1 MAVEIPIG
9 TPGTVRHDAFGDLS
23 VDVKQQRRSFDGGPE
38 VDVFSGD
45 IKGTVQADGAT
56 VRINLTPELVTDL
69 PSWVDRCAARVTQA
83 IAGLESIKAHAA
95 DDHLAILNKHWLDD
109 GEPPLSKA
117 DFMGRLRLSAVNF
130 LDDEFMDVFFDDGD
144 LFAGHSVIVA
154 IEEDGTPGQVQ
165 LFG

>member
-1 MAVEIPIG
+1 MTVQIPIG
-9 TPGTVRHDAFGDLS
+9 TPGTVRHDVLGDLA
-23 VDVKQQRRSFDGGPE
+23 VDVKQERQRFDGGPE
-38 VDVFSGD
+38 VDVFSGT

-69 PSWVDRCAARVTQA
+69 PGWVDRCAARVMQA
-83 IAGLESIKAHAA
+83 IAGLDAIKAHAA
-95 DDHLAILNKHWLDD
+95 DDHLPIFNKHWHDD
-109 GEPPLSKA
+109 GEPPLGKP
-117 DFMGRLRLSAVNF
+117 DFVSRLRLSGVNF